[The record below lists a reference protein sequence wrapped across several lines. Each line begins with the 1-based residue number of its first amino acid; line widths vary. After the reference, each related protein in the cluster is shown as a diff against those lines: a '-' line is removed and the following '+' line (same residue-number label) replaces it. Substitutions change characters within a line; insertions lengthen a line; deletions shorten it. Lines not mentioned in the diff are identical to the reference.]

1 MVADTV
7 GSNEGAGPA
16 RPGSIPAASIPP
28 ASGEV
33 ALTEA
38 SPSLTRVVGR
48 NLRRLRRKRG
58 LALEALSRASGVS
71 RAMLSQVELGR
82 STPTINV
89 LWKISRALGVPFSA
103 LIADPTDGQP
113 TVMRA
118 STAKVLTSHDG
129 AFQSR
134 ALFPFDSPRVV
145 EFYELR
151 LSPNAVERADAHP
164 AGTKENL
171 AVAEGHLGMVIGG
184 KRHHLRAGDAILF
197 DADVPHEYW
206 NEGTEPL
213 RMYLVMTYSDQHR

>member
-1 MVADTV
+1 MVTDRLTREKVSRPA
-7 GSNEGAGPA
+7 GSSSVPPT
-16 RPGSIPAASIPP
+16 PGEIASP
-28 ASGEV
+28 
-33 ALTEA
+33 EA
-38 SPSLTRVVGR
+38 SPSLTHALGR
-48 NLRRLRRKRG
+48 NLRRLRTKRG

-103 LIADPTDGQP
+103 LITDPDDTQP

-118 STAKVLTSHDG
+118 STAKILTSHDG

-134 ALFPFDSPRVV
+134 ALFPFDGPHVV

-151 LSPNAVERADAHP
+151 LAAKSVERAEAHP

-171 AVAEGHLGMVIGG
+171 TVAEGSLGMVIAG
-184 KRHHLRAGDAILF
+184 KRHHLTVGDAIF
-197 DADVPHEYW
+197 FEADVAHEYW
-206 NEGTEPL
+206 NEGPESL
-213 RMYLVMTYSDQHR
+213 RMYLVMTYSDEHR